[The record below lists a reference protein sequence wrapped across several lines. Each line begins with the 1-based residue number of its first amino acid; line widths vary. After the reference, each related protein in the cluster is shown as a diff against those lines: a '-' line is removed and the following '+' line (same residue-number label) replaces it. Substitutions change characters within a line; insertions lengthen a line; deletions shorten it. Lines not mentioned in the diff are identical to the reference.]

1 MAKITVLRLD
11 GKLYYIK
18 MLWLIAWVLIAATIE
33 I

>member
-18 MLWLIAWVLIAATIE
+18 MLWLIA
-33 I
+33 